1 MKLRE
6 LTSFL
11 EEIAPLAYQE
21 DYDNSGLIVGN
32 QNMEVSGALI
42 SLDCTE
48 AVVDEAI
55 QLGFNLIISH
65 HPIVFKGLKK
75 FNGSSYVERVVMK
88 AIKHDIAIYAIH
100 TNLDHIIQGVNSKIC
115 EKLDIRN
122 VGILKI
128 KEGVLKKLVTF
139 CPIADADNVRKALF
153 EAGAGMIGNYSEC
166 SFNVEGTGTFKAGA
180 GSDPYVGEIGKQH
193 HEAEV
198 RIELIY
204 PVNMER
210 RIIASLIEVHPYEEV
225 AYDIYP
231 LSNGFQEVG
240 SGMIGNLDSDWD
252 ELEFLKFVK
261 ERLGAKVIRHT
272 GLRSKKIRRVAVCG
286 GSGSFLLQNAI
297 RAGADIFIT
306 ADFKY
311 HEFFDAEGK
320 LIIADVGH
328 FESEQFT
335 QELLLELI
343 TEKFRNFALRL
354 TLQNTNPI
362 NYLI

>member
-6 LTSFL
+6 ISSFL

-21 DYDNSGLIVGN
+21 DYDNSGLIVG
-32 QNMEVSGALI
+32 QADMEISGALI

-55 QLGFNLIISH
+55 NLGFNLIISH

-88 AIKHDIAIYAIH
+88 AIKNDIAIYAIH
-100 TNLDHIIQGVNSKIC
+100 TNLDHVMNGVNRKIC
-115 EKLDIRN
+115 DKL
-122 VGILKI
+122 GIQKPVILSPKV
-128 KEGVLKKLVTF
+128 GVLKQLVTF
-139 CPIADADNVRKALF
+139 CPTEHAENIRKALF
-153 EAGAGMIGNYSEC
+153 DAGAGSIGNYSEC
-166 SFNVEGTGTFKAGA
+166 SFNSEGMGTFKAGPGA
-180 GSDPYVGEIGKQH
+180 NPFTGEIGKQH
-193 HEAEV
+193 QEFEMRIEVIYPTNIEAKIIRSLHEA
-198 RIELIY
+198 
-204 PVNMER
+204 
-210 RIIASLIEVHPYEEV
+210 HPYEVV
-225 AYDIYP
+225 AYSTYP
-231 LSNGFQEVG
+231 LSNAYQEVG
-240 SGMIGNLDSDWD
+240 AGMIGELDRDWD

-261 ERLGAKVIRHT
+261 EKLGAKLIRHT
-272 GLRSKKIRRVAVCG
+272 NLREKKIRTVAVCG
-286 GSGSFLLQNAI
+286 GSGGFLLKNAI
-297 RAGADIFIT
+297 RAGADILIT
-306 ADFKY
+306 ADYKY
-311 HEFFDAEGK
+311 HEFFDADEK

-343 TEKFRNFALRL
+343 TEKFSNFALRL